1 MVTVQPTRS
10 WRSVLLHG
18 LSIVLLI
25 QLSSGGSLRAQESS
39 GQGQIGFQ
47 QYYLRSGSR
56 PIANV
61 SGLTASFDQ
70 FLPNVGLLSVSFSP
84 ALSNNRFRTGEN
96 YLRLKGLPWK
106 GQHWTLNGGD
116 IRSPGALLTTP
127 FSNMFIPEIA
137 SSGVAVEGTHE
148 GRTFG
153 FFHGTATVSNSPRVV
168 LRLLVPQKLT
178 GFYVKQKVGSRLLI
192 SARFMSF
199 RNDPAAMLVMSNALP
214 RSDLK
219 SATTLR
225 VDSLYT
231 LAGPLQMYAEAT
243 WSRSESQTPAHA
255 TRNVPISFLAGP
267 VFDTRMLTIRANYTL
282 QSASYFPLLGSYLGD
297 RAGPFGEVAFRPWKR
312 LTVYGTASRYENN
325 VARDPTRPTFRS
337 ASESAGATIQLPGRF
352 SVNTQITSLK
362 LSTRANDAE
371 TWNTSDSRQQTASLT
386 RPIGR
391 HNLRLAVREFQQS
404 SRISS
409 QRQRSAEIDD
419 TFRIGRLSLGA
430 GVRVQSAD
438 GIESR
443 TSLYYRGSTQFSLR
457 RFSLYGNFET
467 GSDLQNRTL
476 LATNTVST
484 TVAGASMRFGKN
496 WELQAEAFRN
506 NLLSQLN
513 PQSIFVLQGQGVFIP
528 GTLTDLNQW
537 SMYFRMT
544 RSFNWGKAG
553 GMVDP
558 AKYTAS
564 VAAPLKGS
572 VEGFV
577 MERLSG
583 GNIPAEGVPVI
594 LDQGR
599 TVTTDADGRFQI
611 LDVPEG
617 VHKVELALRE
627 LPSEFDP
634 GQNTGTTVVVRS
646 NKALRVDLDVVRL
659 ATIQGRL
666 TGPKDVPLDSIV
678 IRMLPGTRYT
688 TPDTDGSFSFYNMR
702 EGSYEIAVDLRTLPE
717 FGLLNTAERI
727 SVAVQL
733 DGKAAEP
740 VAFGFEIRKP
750 VKPVRKVLEKK

>member
-1 MVTVQPTRS
+1 MATGQPAQS
-10 WRSVLLHG
+10 LRSVLLYG
-18 LSIVLLI
+18 FSISLLI
-25 QLSSGGSLRAQESS
+25 QLSSGGLLPAQESS
-39 GQGQIGFQ
+39 GQAQIGFQ
-47 QYYLRSGSR
+47 QYYLRSGSQ
-56 PIANV
+56 PIANI

-70 FLPNVGLLSVSFSP
+70 FLPNVGLLSFSLSP

-106 GQHWTLNGGD
+106 GQHWTLSGGD
-116 IRSPGALLTTP
+116 IRLPGALLTAP
-127 FSNMFIPEIA
+127 FSNTFIPEIA
-137 SSGVAVEGTHE
+137 GSGVAVEATHE

-153 FFHGTATVSNSPRVV
+153 LFYGMGTISNSPRVV
-168 LRLLVPQKLT
+168 LRLLVPQKLA
-178 GFYVKQKVGSRLLI
+178 GFYVRQKVGSRVLI
-192 SARFMSF
+192 GARFMNFS
-199 RNDPAAMLVMSNALP
+199 NDLAAMQRMSSALP

-231 LAGPLQMYAEAT
+231 LAGPLKMYAEAT
-243 WSRSESQTPAHA
+243 WSRSEAQTPAYA

-267 VFDTRMLTIRANYTL
+267 VFDTRMLTMRANYTL

-297 RAGPFGEVAFRPWKR
+297 RAGPYGELAFRPFKR
-312 LTVYGTASRYENN
+312 LTVYGTASRYKNN
-325 VARDPTRPTFRS
+325 VVRDPTRPTFRS
-337 ASESAGATIQLPGRF
+337 ASQSAGVSIQLPGRF
-352 SVNTQITSLK
+352 SVDTQITSLK
-362 LSTRANDAE
+362 LSTRANDANP
-371 TWNTSDSRQQTASLT
+371 WNTSDSRQQTASLT

-391 HNLRLAVREFQQS
+391 HNLRLAVREFRQAS
-404 SRISS
+404 TINS

-419 TFRIGRLSLGA
+419 TFRIGRLSMGA
-430 GVRVQSAD
+430 GVRVQRAD

-457 RFSLYGNFET
+457 RLSLYGNFET

-484 TVAGASMRFGKN
+484 TVAGASMSFGKR
-496 WELQAEAFRN
+496 WDLQAEAYRN
-506 NLLSQLN
+506 NLIGQLN

-544 RSFNWGKAG
+544 RRFNWGKAG

-558 AKYTAS
+558 VQYSAAL
-564 VAAPLKGS
+564 APLKGS

-577 MERLSG
+577 MELLSG
-583 GNIPAEGVPVI
+583 GNMPAEGIPVI

-599 TVTTDADGRFQI
+599 TVTTDADGRFQL

-627 LPSEFDP
+627 LPSDFDP
-634 GQNTGTTVVVRS
+634 GKNIGSTVVVRS
-646 NKALRVDLDVVRL
+646 NKTLRVELDVVRL

-666 TGPKDVPLDSIV
+666 TGPQDVPLDGVV

-688 TPDTDGSFSFYNMR
+688 TPDTDGNFYFYNMH
-702 EGSYEIAVDLRTLPE
+702 EGSYEVAVDLRTLPE
-717 FGLLNTAERI
+717 FGVLNTADRV
-727 SVAVQL
+727 SVAVRL
-733 DGKAAEP
+733 DGKAAEA
-740 VAFGFEIRKP
+740 VAFGFEIRKLM
-750 VKPVRKVLEKK
+750 KPVRKVLEKK